1 LFYELA
7 KKKKVLLSFKS
18 FQEEYPAVVISNDKK
33 NQFSP
38 VITAL
43 PVTSQ
48 LDKTYPFEVLINL
61 DRPSKVLL
69 DQITTIDKVYV
80 KKKITSLAKKEIM
93 GIEQKLHITLAL
105 PCYRGSKL

>member
-1 LFYELA
+1 
-7 KKKKVLLSFKS
+7 
-18 FQEEYPAVVISNDKK
+18 
-33 NQFSP
+33 

-69 DQITTIDKVYV
+69 DQITTIDKVYLLNI
-80 KKKITSLAKKEIM
+80 KAEYFYQS
-93 GIEQKLHITLAL
+93 
-105 PCYRGSKL
+105 